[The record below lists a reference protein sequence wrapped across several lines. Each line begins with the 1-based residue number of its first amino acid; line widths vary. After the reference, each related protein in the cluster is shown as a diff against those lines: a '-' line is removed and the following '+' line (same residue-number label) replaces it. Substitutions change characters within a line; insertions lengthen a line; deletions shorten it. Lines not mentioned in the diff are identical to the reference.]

1 MAAVPI
7 ANNDAAFYTS
17 ISTDLVVS
25 TSSNPA
31 HLLANDLD
39 IDGGAITSSVVTNP
53 TSGTLI
59 AFGTNGTFTY
69 RPNTGFVGVD
79 RFTYKVN
86 DGSLDSNVATVTIA
100 VGTKLLASQNLPNNT
115 GIHSQLTTG
124 NLYLTE
130 PLTPDQTLVYRSD
143 SLSKPIVTVETQ
155 LAPGISVPSAITA
168 QLTFNGTAGTNYSY
182 NTSGMVAGQSLR
194 FALQAD
200 GSSLATG
207 MYDYTLTVATTIGGS
222 TTSQTFT
229 GKQAIVNR
237 SASEFGSGWWLDGL
251 HRLVDSSVGA
261 LLVQGNGDTLWFEK
275 SGSSYLHADGDTT
288 YSTLVKTGGNT
299 FTLTSKNGLISNFST
314 TGLLR
319 SIVDTNSNTTSFAY
333 ADRNSDSIANELISI
348 TDPFGR
354 VTNFN
359 YSSGKVS
366 SIDHYS
372 GRTTTL
378 SISGGNLSSYTLTD
392 PDGSGS
398 LAAPVFAFGYTSG
411 KLSSSTNAVSNVT
424 TYGFN
429 SNDGRLRTVTHPDS
443 TTWQLIPIETIGLPT
458 GTSGNALAAPVD
470 AQATFTDERSHNWKY
485 RTDRYGLVT
494 ESITALGYVS
504 TVSRNMDG
512 LPIVSNDPDPDGT
525 GPKTGSVTFLG
536 YNSSGD
542 LTHVVAPD
550 GGVTTATYS
559 STLHRILTT
568 IDPVGRTKSST
579 FDSLGNMLTSVDGAG
594 YTTTY
599 VYNSRGLPTSITQ
612 PDPDG
617 SGSLTAPITSLAY
630 DSNGRLVTL
639 TNPDAS
645 TRTFTYNT
653 ANQTLTSVD
662 ELGKTTTNVYDSLG
676 RQTSVTNRVSAVT
689 QFGYDAMSRN
699 IKQTDPL
706 GNVTDIAFNNRG
718 WVSKTTYPD
727 PDGSG
732 SLSRPED
739 SRTFDAAGNVISR
752 SSPNSY
758 FVGSYPFTFDA
769 DNRMLTKV
777 DVMDSSIVEN
787 WRYDNAGRL
796 ISNYRAGTLGET
808 ADRTAL
814 EYDAAGRV
822 VAQKVQS
829 SDGYNTIY
837 AQMTMTYT
845 LAGQLA
851 TQTDG
856 RGYTTSQTYNS
867 RGLVA
872 NETLPDADGDGSQF
886 SLIVSHTYDNMGRET
901 SMDRG
906 FARVTTVEYN
916 SRSWITKVTKPDP
929 DGAGS
934 LTAPIIAIGYN
945 SRGDR
950 TTITDPLSRVTTTAY
965 DDQQRPTSVTFP
977 DPDGS
982 GSLSSPVVSKV
993 YNAANWITSTTD
1005 PRGGVTSY
1013 TFDNMGR
1020 VLTKTDPD
1028 PDGSGSLAAPVS
1040 TNEYSASGLS
1050 KVTDALGHAIT
1061 IARDG
1066 RGQIASTTDSQ
1077 SNVTSYEHDYYG
1089 NLTKQTDPDPDGSG
1103 SLTRPVTTF
1112 NYDSVNRL
1120 TSKTDP
1126 LYGSTLFTYDLASNL
1141 TSLKDPVNNTTNF
1154 AYDGLNRQ
1162 VLNTN
1167 SLSKSKSNVFDVAGN
1182 LTRTIERNGRAIQ
1195 YEFDALDRQTA
1206 EKWQSGTTAPTLT
1219 VAVTQEG
1226 GSINEKQSV
1235 GWTFS
1240 GSSISGTY
1248 TLSHNGQTTGA
1259 IAWNASAAT
1268 IETALEGLSTI
1279 GTGNILVQLASPNS
1293 TDRTLTLTFR
1303 ISKAATNVPQTT
1315 IDVTGLANMYS
1326 TATGFNTTTATG
1338 GVFSEVQTVALANAS
1353 SGTWRLAYN
1362 GEITAPLSPS
1372 ITSSQLKTALDGF
1385 VGIDNVSVSGS
1396 SGSFT
1401 LTFGG
1406 SQALTNVSQ
1415 VFGDAANAAN
1425 GSTTR
1430 TITSVYNAAD
1440 ELSSISDPSAT
1451 MSYTRDN
1458 LGRATAI
1465 ANTINGLTPT
1475 VTLNQ
1480 AFDAASNRTELKATS
1495 GSANDFKNTYQYDA
1509 LQRLTDIV
1517 QASQSGGNA
1526 VTSKHVT
1533 LAYNA
1538 LSQRTNLTR
1547 YQSTG
1552 TTNGVATTDNT
1563 YDTINRLSTLTHKQ
1577 GTTTLAGYTYGYDGM
1592 SRPTSVDSTIEGLS
1606 TFTYDAT
1613 SQVTAA
1619 DHATQTD
1626 ETYGFDANGNRNTSG
1641 YTTSTNNQTTAGL
1654 GFTYTYD
1661 DEGNRLTRTET
1672 STGKVQ
1678 SFEWD
1683 YRNRLVKVK
1692 DRNTS
1697 GGLIVKQVN
1706 YEYDPMNR
1714 LVHREYDAD
1723 GAGSGAATN
1732 QYWVYDEGINAI
1744 LQFDG
1749 AAAST
1754 LAHRY
1759 LWSNQVDELLADEQV
1774 TSLGTGGNTLW
1785 GLGDH
1790 LGTLRDIAD
1799 FNEGTSV
1806 TSVTNHRTYNAFG
1819 KMTAETNSAVD
1830 MLFGYTGKQL
1840 DDATGLQHN
1849 LFRWYDA
1856 STGQWMNEDPLGFAA
1871 NDANLRRYVG
1881 NKLLALTDPTG
1892 LEPPDGKQ
1900 TPVFSVIVTGFGPF
1914 GSTLVN
1920 PSGPIAID
1928 LAKALEKIGITNVL
1942 ISDMP
1947 VIWGTPEAR
1956 IDQVI
1961 IDLKKSAPGNQIIWI
1976 GFGQLV
1982 DYRVEMKAHNTR
1994 TNKIPDYAN
2003 GIAGVDG
2010 IPRVNQ
2016 VGGPNLVYTQNGTAI
2031 AGAIGIPTSTDAKQ
2045 YLCESVV
2052 YRMAQLTKAG
2062 TIAQGVFIHVPPMPV
2077 KADTDILIKNILDKV
2092 IGRNGDP
2099 DGDGIPNNNDP
2110 YPFTP
2115 APRVPS
2121 PPN

>member
-7 ANNDAAFYTS
+7 ANNDSAFYTS
-17 ISTDLVVS
+17 ISTDLIVS
-25 TSSNPA
+25 TSSIPA

-39 IDGGAITSSVVTNP
+39 IDGGAITSCVVVNP

-69 RPNTGFVGVD
+69 RPNTGFVGID
-79 RFTYKVN
+79 YFTYKVN

-100 VGTKLLASQNLPNNT
+100 VGTKMLAAQNLASNT

-124 NLYLTE
+124 NLVLTE
-130 PLTPDQTLVYRSD
+130 SITPDQTLVYRSD
-143 SLSKPIVTVETQ
+143 SLSKPIIIVETQ
-155 LAPGISVPSAITA
+155 LAPGVSVPSAVTA
-168 QLTFNGTAGTNYSY
+168 QLTFNGTAGINYSY
-182 NTSGMVAGQSLR
+182 DTSSMVAGQSIR
-194 FALQAD
+194 FALQAN

-222 TTSQTFT
+222 ATNQTFT

-237 SASEFGSGWWLDGL
+237 SASDFGAGWWLDGL
-251 HRLVDSSVGA
+251 DRLVDSSAGA

-299 FTLTSKNGLISNFST
+299 FTLTNKTGVISNFST
-314 TGLLR
+314 TGSLT

-348 TDPFGR
+348 TDPFSR
-354 VTNFN
+354 VTGFN

-378 SISGGNLSSYTLTD
+378 SFSGGNLSSYTLTD

-411 KLSSSTNAVSNVT
+411 KLTSNTNAVSNVT
-424 TYGFN
+424 SYGFD

-470 AQATFTDERSHNWKY
+470 AQATITDERSHDWKY
-485 RTDRYGLVT
+485 RTDRFGLVT

-512 LPIVSNDPDPDGT
+512 LPVLSNDPDPDGT
-525 GPKTGSVTFLG
+525 GPKTGSATMLG

-550 GGVTTATYS
+550 GGVTTSTYS
-559 STLHRILTT
+559 STLHRVLTT
-568 IDPVGRTKSST
+568 TDSVGRTESST
-579 FDSLGNMLTSVDGAG
+579 LDSLGNMLTSVDGAG

-599 VYNSRGLPTSITQ
+599 VYNSRGLPTSITP

-617 SGSLTAPITSLAY
+617 SGSLTSPVTILAY
-630 DSNGRLVTL
+630 DSYGRLITI
-639 TNPDAS
+639 TNADAS
-645 TRTFTYNT
+645 TQTFTYNT

-662 ELGKTTTNVYDSLG
+662 ELGKKTTNVYDSLG

-689 QFGYDAMSRN
+689 HFGYDAMSRS
-699 IKQTDPL
+699 IKQTDAL
-706 GNVTDIAFNNRG
+706 GNVTDMEYNNRG

-739 SRTFDAAGNVISR
+739 SRTFDASGNVISR
-752 SSPNSY
+752 SSPTSY

-829 SDGYNTIY
+829 SNGYNTIY
-837 AQMTMTYT
+837 AQVTMTYT
-845 LAGQLA
+845 FAGQLA

-856 RGYTTSQTYNS
+856 RGYTTSLTYNS

-886 SLIVSHTYDNMGRET
+886 SLIVSHTYDNMGREI
-901 SMDRG
+901 SEDRG
-906 FARVTTVEYN
+906 FDRITTAEYN
-916 SRSWITKVTKPDP
+916 SRGWITKVTKPDP
-929 DGAGS
+929 DGTGS
-934 LTAPIIAIGYN
+934 LSASIIVLGYN
-945 SRGDR
+945 TRGDQ

-965 DDQQRPTSVTFP
+965 DDAQRPTSVTYP

-982 GSLSSPVVSKV
+982 GSLTSPVVSKV

-1028 PDGSGSLAAPVS
+1028 PDGSGSLAAPVT
-1040 TNEYSASGLS
+1040 TNEYSSSGLS

-1061 IARDG
+1061 ISRDG

-1089 NLTKQTDPDPDGSG
+1089 HLTKQTDPDPDGSG
-1103 SLTRPVTTF
+1103 SMTRPVTTF
-1112 NYDSVNRL
+1112 GYDSLNRL
-1120 TSKTDP
+1120 ISKTDP
-1126 LYGSTLFTYDLASNL
+1126 LYGSTIFTYDLASNL
-1141 TSLKDPVNNTTNF
+1141 TSLRDPVNNTTNF

-1167 SLSKSKSNVFDVAGN
+1167 SLSKSKSAVYDVAGN
-1182 LTRTIERNGRAIQ
+1182 LTRTIDRNGRAIQ
-1195 YEFDALDRQTA
+1195 YEFDTLDRQTA

-1219 VAVTQEG
+1219 VALTQEG

-1259 IAWNASAAT
+1259 IAWDASAAT
-1268 IETALEGLSTI
+1268 IQTALEGLSTI

-1303 ISKAATNVPQTT
+1303 NSKAATNLPQTT
-1315 IDVTGLANMYS
+1315 INVTGLASMYS

-1338 GVFSEVQTVALANAS
+1338 GVFSEVQSIALANAS

-1415 VFGDAANAAN
+1415 VFGDASNTAN

-1430 TITSVYNAAD
+1430 TITSAYDAAD
-1440 ELSSISDPSAT
+1440 ELISLSDPSST
-1451 MSYTRDN
+1451 ITYTRDN

-1465 ANTINGLTPT
+1465 ANTVNGLTPT
-1475 VTLNQ
+1475 VTFNQ
-1480 AFDAASNRTELKATS
+1480 SFDSVSNRTELKATS
-1495 GSANDFKNTYQYDA
+1495 GSANDFKNTYQFDA
-1509 LQRLTDIV
+1509 LQRLIDIV
-1517 QASQSGGNA
+1517 QQSQSGGNA

-1563 YDTINRLSTLTHKQ
+1563 YDAINRLSTLTHKQ

-1592 SRPTSVDSTIEGLS
+1592 SRPTSVDSTIEGVS

-1619 DHATQTD
+1619 DHASQTD
-1626 ETYGFDANGNRNTSG
+1626 ETYSFDANGNRNSSG
-1641 YTTSTNNQTTAGL
+1641 YTTSTNNQTTNGL
-1654 GFTYTYD
+1654 GFTYTFD

-1672 STGKVQ
+1672 STGKEQ
-1678 SFEWD
+1678 SYEWD
-1683 YRNRLVKVK
+1683 YRNRLVAVK
-1692 DRNTS
+1692 ERNS
-1697 GGLIVKQVN
+1697 SIGSIVKQVN
-1706 YEYDPMNR
+1706 YEYDSMNR
-1714 LVHREYDAD
+1714 LVHRGYDAD
-1723 GAGSGAATN
+1723 GAGSGAATD

-1749 AAAST
+1749 SSAST
-1754 LAHRY
+1754 LSHRY

-1774 TSLGTGGNTLW
+1774 NSLSTAGNTLW

-1799 FNEGTSV
+1799 FNESTSV
-1806 TSVTNHRTYNAFG
+1806 TTVTNHRTYNALG
-1819 KMTAETNSAVD
+1819 KLISETNTAVD
-1830 MLFGYTGKQL
+1830 LIYGFTGKQL
-1840 DDATGLQHN
+1840 DEATELQHN
-1849 LFRWYDA
+1849 LNRWYDA
-1856 STGQWMNEDPLGFAA
+1856 TLGQWVSEDPISFAA
-1871 NDANLRRYVG
+1871 WDENIRRYVR
-1881 NKLLALTDPTG
+1881 NRASESTDSTG
-1892 LEPPDGKQ
+1892 LEDDYWKGYWEAYFQSYDPWVWD
-1900 TPVFSVIVTGFGPF
+1900 
-1914 GSTLVN
+1914 N
-1920 PSGPIAID
+1920 PQPSNTVD
-1928 LAKALEKIGITNVL
+1928 YALEMGTRASNVVAAAAAAAAAAL
-1942 ISDMP
+1942 LAA
-1947 VIWGTPEAR
+1947 EAAAAAAAR
-1956 IDQVI
+1956 AAFMREV
-1961 IDLKKSAPGNQIIWI
+1961 AA
-1976 GFGQLV
+1976 
-1982 DYRVEMKAHNTR
+1982 RAARKA
-1994 TNKIPDYAN
+1994 AE
-2003 GIAGVDG
+2003 
-2010 IPRVNQ
+2010 
-2016 VGGPNLVYTQNGTAI
+2016 
-2031 AGAIGIPTSTDAKQ
+2031 DAAREAE
-2045 YLCESVV
+2045 YFR
-2052 YRMAQLTKAG
+2052 RMEQ
-2062 TIAQGVFIHVPPMPV
+2062 QF
-2077 KADTDILIKNILDKV
+2077 
-2092 IGRNGDP
+2092 RRY
-2099 DGDGIPNNNDP
+2099 GDG
-2110 YPFTP
+2110 
-2115 APRVPS
+2115 RK
-2121 PPN
+2121 

>member
-1 MAAVPI
+1 MVALASLERNRQAFRHALSKISDSHCQSSRCRTHRRTLLESLEPRHLMAAVPF
-7 ANNDAAFYTS
+7 ANNDAAFYTR

-25 TSSNPA
+25 TSSTPA

-39 IDGGAITSSVVTNP
+39 IDGGAITSSVVANP

-69 RPNTGFVGVD
+69 RPNTGFVGID
-79 RFTYKVN
+79 HFTYKVN

-100 VGTKLLASQNLPNNT
+100 VGTKLLAAQNLDSNSFTSLPSPFEKGAGGAGLESSN
-115 GIHSQLTTG
+115 LLTG
-124 NLYLTE
+124 NLTLTE
-130 PLTPDQTLVYRSD
+130 QLTPDQTLIYRSD
-143 SLSKPIVTVETQ
+143 SLSKPIITVETQ
-155 LAPGISVPSAITA
+155 LAPGVSVPSAITA
-168 QLTFNGTAGTNYSY
+168 QLTFNGTAGTTYSY
-182 NTSGMVAGQSLR
+182 TTSSMVTGQSLR
-194 FALQAD
+194 FTLQAD
-200 GSSLATG
+200 GSALATG
-207 MYDYTLTVATTIGGS
+207 MYDYTMTVALTISGVTTN
-222 TTSQTFT
+222 QTFT

-251 HRLVDSSVGA
+251 DQVIDSSAGA
-261 LLVQGNGDTLWFEK
+261 LLVRGNGDTLWFKK
-275 SGSSYLHADGDTT
+275 SGTDYLHADGDTS

-299 FTLTSKNGLISNFST
+299 YTLTSKTGIVSNFST
-314 TGLLR
+314 TGLLT
-319 SIVDTNSNTTSFAY
+319 SIVDTNSNTISFSY
-333 ADRNSDSIANELISI
+333 ADRNSDSIANELVSI
-348 TDPFGR
+348 TDPLSR
-354 VTNFN
+354 VTDFN
-359 YSSGKVS
+359 YTSGKVS
-366 SIDHYS
+366 SIAHYS

-378 SISGGNLSSYTLTD
+378 TISSGNLTSYTLTD
-392 PDGSGS
+392 PDGAGS

-411 KLSSSTNAVSNVT
+411 KLTSATNAVSNVT
-424 TYGFN
+424 SFSFN
-429 SNDGRLRTVTHPDS
+429 TTDGRLRTITHPDS

-470 AQATFTDERSHNWKY
+470 AQATVTDERSNVWKY
-485 RTDRYGLVT
+485 RTDRFGLVT
-494 ESITALGYVS
+494 EYITALGYVS

-525 GPKTGSVTFLG
+525 GPKTGSVSMLG
-536 YNSSGD
+536 YNGSGD
-542 LTHVVAPD
+542 LTHVVAPN

-559 STLHRILTT
+559 STLHRVLTT
-568 IDPVGRTKSST
+568 TDPVGRTESST

-599 VYNSRGLPTSITQ
+599 VYNSRGLPTSITP

-617 SGSLTAPITSLAY
+617 SGSLSAPVTSLAY
-630 DSNGRLVTL
+630 DSYGRLVTL

-645 TRTFTYNT
+645 TQTFTYNT

-662 ELGKTTTNVYDSLG
+662 ELGKTTTNVYDNLG

-706 GNVTDIAFNNRG
+706 GNITDIEYNNRG

-739 SRTFDAAGNVISR
+739 SRTFDAVGNIISR
-752 SSPNSY
+752 SSPDSY
-758 FVGSYPFTFDA
+758 FVGSYPFSFDA

-796 ISNYRAGTLGET
+796 ISNYRAGTLGEA

-822 VAQKVQS
+822 VSQKVQS

-837 AQMTMTYT
+837 AQVSMTYT

-856 RGYTTSQTYNS
+856 RGYTTSRIYNS
-867 RGLVA
+867 RGFVA

-886 SLIVSHTYDNMGRET
+886 SLIVSYAYDNMGRAT

-906 FARVTTVEYN
+906 FDRVTAVEYN

-934 LTAPIIAIGYN
+934 LSSPIIEMGYN

-965 DDQQRPTSVTFP
+965 DDQQRPTSVTYP

-982 GSLSSPVVSKV
+982 GSLTSPVVSKA

-1028 PDGSGSLAAPVS
+1028 PDGSGSLAAPVT

-1050 KVTDALGHAIT
+1050 KVTDALGRAIT
-1061 IARDG
+1061 ISRDG
-1066 RGQIASTTDSQ
+1066 RGKIASTSDSQ

-1089 NLTKQTDPDPDGSG
+1089 NLTKQTDPDPDGAG
-1103 SLTRPVTTF
+1103 SMTRPVTTF

-1167 SLSKSKSNVFDVAGN
+1167 SLSKSKSFVYDVAGN
-1182 LTRTIERNGRAIQ
+1182 LTGTIDRNGRAIQ
-1195 YEFDALDRQTA
+1195 YEFDTLDRQTA
-1206 EKWQSGTTAPTLT
+1206 EKWQSGTTAPSLT

-1259 IAWNASAAT
+1259 IAWNVSAAT
-1268 IETALEGLSTI
+1268 IQTALEGLSTI
-1279 GTGNILVQLASPNS
+1279 GTGNILVELASSNS

-1303 ISKAATNVPQTT
+1303 NSKAATNVPQTT
-1315 IDVTGLANMYS
+1315 IDASGLADMYS
-1326 TATGFNTTTATG
+1326 SATGFNTTTATG
-1338 GVFSEVQTVALANAS
+1338 GVFSEIQTIALANAS

-1385 VGIDNVSVSGS
+1385 IGIDNVSVSGS

-1406 SQALTNVSQ
+1406 TQALTNVSQ
-1415 VFGDAANAAN
+1415 VFGDAANATN

-1430 TITSVYNAAD
+1430 TITSAYNAAD
-1440 ELSSISDPSAT
+1440 ELTSLSDPSST
-1451 MSYTRDN
+1451 ITYTRDN
-1458 LGRATAI
+1458 LARATTI
-1465 ANTINGLTPT
+1465 ANTVNGLTPT
-1475 VTLNQ
+1475 VTFNQ
-1480 AFDAASNRTELKATS
+1480 TFDSASNRTELKATS
-1495 GSANDFKNTYQYDA
+1495 GSANDFRNTYQYDA

-1517 QASQSGGNA
+1517 QESQSGGKA
-1526 VTSKHVT
+1526 VTAKHVT
-1533 LAYNA
+1533 FVYNA

-1563 YDTINRLSTLTHKQ
+1563 YDTINRLSSLTHKQ
-1577 GTTTLAGYTYGYDGM
+1577 GATTLAGYTYAYDGV
-1592 SRPTSVDSTIEGLS
+1592 SRPTSVDSTIEGVS

-1626 ETYGFDANGNRNTSG
+1626 ETYCFDANGNRNSSG

-1678 SFEWD
+1678 SYEWD
-1683 YRNRLVKVK
+1683 YRNRLVSVK

-1697 GGLIVKQVN
+1697 GGSIVKQVN
-1706 YEYDPMNR
+1706 YEYDPFNR
-1714 LVHREYDAD
+1714 LVRRELDAD
-1723 GAGSGAATN
+1723 GAGSGGTTN
-1732 QYWVYDEGINAI
+1732 QYWVYDKGINAI

-1754 LAHRY
+1754 LSHRY

-1774 TSLGTGGNTLW
+1774 TSLSTGGNTLW
-1785 GLGDH
+1785 GLADH

-1806 TSVTNHRTYNAFG
+1806 TSVTNHRSYNAFG
-1819 KMTAETNSAVD
+1819 KLISETNTAVD
-1830 MLFGYTGKQL
+1830 LIYGFTGKQL
-1840 DDATGLQHN
+1840 DEATELQHN
-1849 LFRWYDA
+1849 LNRWYDA
-1856 STGQWMNEDPLGFAA
+1856 TLGQWLSEDPMSFAA
-1871 NDANLRRYVG
+1871 GDENVRRYVR
-1881 NKLLALTDPTG
+1881 NRVSESTDSTG
-1892 LEPPDGKQ
+1892 LEDDYWKGY
-1900 TPVFSVIVTGFGPF
+1900 
-1914 GSTLVN
+1914 
-1920 PSGPIAID
+1920 
-1928 LAKALEKIGITNVL
+1928 
-1942 ISDMP
+1942 
-1947 VIWGTPEAR
+1947 WEAYR
-1956 IDQVI
+1956 QSYDAWVWDNAQP
-1961 IDLKKSAPGNQIIWI
+1961 ANT
-1976 GFGQLV
+1976 V
-1982 DYRVEMKAHNTR
+1982 DYVLEMGTRAANVVTAAAAAAAAAVAAAEAAAAAAARAAFMRAVAEKAARKAAQEAADNAEYFR
-1994 TNKIPDYAN
+1994 RL
-2003 GIAGVDG
+2003 G
-2010 IPRVNQ
+2010 Q
-2016 VGGPNLVYTQNGTAI
+2016 
-2031 AGAIGIPTSTDAKQ
+2031 Q
-2045 YLCESVV
+2045 YH
-2052 YRMAQLTKAG
+2052 R
-2062 TIAQGVFIHVPPMPV
+2062 H
-2077 KADTDILIKNILDKV
+2077 
-2092 IGRNGDP
+2092 
-2099 DGDGIPNNNDP
+2099 GDG
-2110 YPFTP
+2110 
-2115 APRVPS
+2115 RK
-2121 PPN
+2121 